1 MKLIFA
7 GTPDFAAVALGALV
21 RAGHTIAL
29 VLTQPDRPAGRGLH
43 SVASPVKRLAQ
54 ELGLVVAQPPSLRD
68 GGVNPQV
75 EYIAADAMVVAAY
88 GLIVPPEL
96 LGMPRLGCLNIHA
109 SLLPR
114 WRGAAPIQRAL
125 LAGDSQT
132 GISIM
137 QMDAGLDT
145 GPVLL
150 REALPITPD
159 DTAQTL
165 HDRLAALGGK
175 LIVRALE
182 EPRVAE
188 AQDVS
193 LATYAPKIDKQ
204 EARVDWTEPA
214 DALERKVRA
223 FNPAPGAVTTHGAS
237 GLKIWRAVSAPHAG
251 APPGTVEKVDSTG
264 ITVACGSASAL
275 RLLEVQRAGGKRLPV
290 SAYLAGNVVAAG
302 ERLGP

>member
-193 LATYAPKIDKQ
+193 LATYAPKIDKR

>member
-75 EYIAADAMVVAAY
+75 ECIAADAMVVAAY